1 MDSPQHA
8 RVAVVG
14 SGMAGLVV
22 AHLLKQDSRQ
32 RYTVKV
38 FESVC
43 RGAIDAIVSDAL
55 Y

>member
-1 MDSPQHA
+1 MESQPHA

-14 SGMAGLVV
+14 SGMAGLVT
-22 AHLLKQDSRQ
+22 AHLLKQDRRQ

-43 RGAIDAIVSDAL
+43 RTIDGISNDPDV
-55 Y
+55 